1 MAVIRKI
8 EAKIPEAAFTNDG
21 KTRKKRVAAY
31 ARVSTEQDEQQSSYE
46 AQVNF
51 YTNYIQSNPDWEF
64 AGIYSDEGISGTN
77 IKHRDGFNRM
87 IKDALSGKIDLILT
101 KSISRFARNT
111 VDSLVTIRKLKEKGI
126 EVYFE
131 KENIYTLDSKGELM
145 LTIMSSI
152 AQEESRSISENVTWG
167 KRKSMADGKVYVARK
182 GFLGYKLDENG
193 NTVIDEAEAKIVRE
207 IYDLF
212 LKGNTIRNICS
223 ILDSRGIPTPR
234 KSKHWPV
241 STVKS
246 ILSNEKYKGDALLQ
260 KSYAIDF
267 LNKKRRKNTGELPQ
281 YYVEGSHPAIISPE
295 LFNLAQTELQIRE
308 HNKARSTSIFSS
320 KIICGDCGCC
330 YGRKVK
336 NSTGKN
342 KAHYWYCN
350 KKYSGSQT
358 CETPSITEEAIKD
371 AFVRGF
377 NSLIANK
384 KYYFSKITSRLESL
398 DNTQNIQAEL
408 EDITKQYNELTQQLR
423 QLIEQNSV
431 ISQDQEE
438 YRANF
443 ESLNS
448 RRLQLEDE
456 IGILEKQLQS
466 IRSQKEQIALFLK
479 TLEKEDRIIQSFDE
493 ELWNILVKNMTIM
506 PNQTVVLLFK
516 DGTKM
521 TVEL

>member
-21 KTRKKRVAAY
+21 TTRKKRVAAY

-46 AQVNF
+46 TQVNF

-207 IYDLF
+207 IY
-212 LKGNTIRNICS
+212 
-223 ILDSRGIPTPR
+223 
-234 KSKHWPV
+234 
-241 STVKS
+241 
-246 ILSNEKYKGDALLQ
+246 Y
-260 KSYAIDF
+260 
-267 LNKKRRKNTGELPQ
+267 
-281 YYVEGSHPAIISPE
+281 II
-295 LFNLAQTELQIRE
+295 F
-308 HNKARSTSIFSS
+308 
-320 KIICGDCGCC
+320 
-330 YGRKVK
+330 
-336 NSTGKN
+336 
-342 KAHYWYCN
+342 
-350 KKYSGSQT
+350 
-358 CETPSITEEAIKD
+358 
-371 AFVRGF
+371 
-377 NSLIANK
+377 
-384 KYYFSKITSRLESL
+384 FSKEILFAIFVLYWTPKGFRRREKVS
-398 DNTQNIQAEL
+398 IG
-408 EDITKQYNELTQQLR
+408 QLVR
-423 QLIEQNSV
+423 
-431 ISQDQEE
+431 
-438 YRANF
+438 
-443 ESLNS
+443 
-448 RRLQLEDE
+448 
-456 IGILEKQLQS
+456 
-466 IRSQKEQIALFLK
+466 
-479 TLEKEDRIIQSFDE
+479 
-493 ELWNILVKNMTIM
+493 
-506 PNQTVVLLFK
+506 
-516 DGTKM
+516 
-521 TVEL
+521 